1 MVRIGLKTEQGQ
13 EFFIDVPLEDIHNW
27 ELNLKEKIKV
37 FFSRKK
43 QNITDTN
50 DSFMKGIWVA
60 TKVLNQE
67 KEKLRNKITNV
78 SAQEGA
84 DASYIFTQSDDRQKF
99 EEVFGNAGGMNVSI
113 DNLIELYNKMTEK
126 GKSELNEFIKSK

>member
-1 MVRIGLKTEQGQ
+1 
-13 EFFIDVPLEDIHNW
+13 
-27 ELNLKEKIKV
+27 
-37 FFSRKK
+37 
-43 QNITDTN
+43 
-50 DSFMKGIWVA
+50 MKGIWVA